1 MNESDL
7 KLYRKRA
14 PQWRERY
21 LQKRD
26 EAFATH
32 LNDPEKVPSE
42 RFWEV
47 LEEMSAEAKILRSLG
62 RHARSNMVF
71 SMVQMLVE
79 EGDGHNVTPT
89 TVLLDG
95 MHLTQDFTVRV
106 YKIVDG
112 GSEVEIKEQRYDF
125 EFPTP

>member
-21 LQKRD
+21 LQKRN

-47 LEEMSAEAKILRSLG
+47 LEEMKAEAKILRSLG
-62 RHARSNMVF
+62 HHARSNMVF
-71 SMVQMLVE
+71 SMVQMLGYGMIAREDITGFSE
-79 EGDGHNVTPT
+79 ELQTRLEPYGRSDSGT
-89 TVLLDG
+89 
-95 MHLTQDFTVRV
+95 
-106 YKIVDG
+106 
-112 GSEVEIKEQRYDF
+112 SSS
-125 EFPTP
+125 